1 MAYSD
6 YTLSQI
12 EEKFGIV
19 SQRVKL
25 FPQSIQPIYEIS
37 EWLKY
42 SLSLVE
48 ELPVKSE
55 KAKSELIVMPILI
68 ELRTKNAKYFT
79 IYSGEMLNINEE
91 LKGECDFI
99 LSKDTGSFEINA
111 PIMQLVEAKRNDVES
126 GIAQCAAQ
134 MIGAQKYNEKR
145 KHLIYQIYGCVTTGD
160 DWLFM
165 RLNNKLEIDTKKYYL
180 GNLPELLGVF
190 QSILDIFKH
199 HENET
204 IL

>member
-1 MAYSD
+1 MVYSD
-6 YTLSQI
+6 YTLSKI
-12 EEKFGIV
+12 EEKFGIFA
-19 SQRVKL
+19 QRQKL
-25 FPQSIQPIYEIS
+25 FPQPIQPIHEIS

-48 ELPVKSE
+48 ELPIKSE

-68 ELRTKNAKYFT
+68 ELRNQNAKYFT
-79 IYSGEMLNINEE
+79 IYSGEMLNVDEE

-99 LSKDTGSFEINA
+99 ISKDTGSFEINA
-111 PIMQLVEAKRNDVES
+111 PIMQLVEAKRNDVEI

-145 KHLIYQIYGCVTTGD
+145 KYVANEIYGCVTTGD

-165 RLNNKLEIDTKKYYL
+165 RLNSKLEIDTKKYYL

-190 QSILDIFKH
+190 QMIFDTFKN
-199 HENET
+199 NEK
-204 IL
+204 

>member
-6 YTLSQI
+6 YTLSKI
-12 EEKFGIV
+12 EEKFGIC
-19 SQRVKL
+19 SYRKKL
-25 FPQSIQPIYEIS
+25 FDREIQPISEIS
-37 EWLKY
+37 DWLKY

-48 ELPVKSE
+48 ELPIKSE

-68 ELRTKNAKYFT
+68 ELRNKNAKYFT
-79 IYSGEMLNINEE
+79 IYSGEMLNIDEE

-145 KHLIYQIYGCVTTGD
+145 KYSSNEIYGCITTGD

-180 GNLPELLGVF
+180 GNLPELLGIF
-190 QSILDIFKH
+190 QSILDTFKN
-199 HENET
+199 NE
-204 IL
+204 L